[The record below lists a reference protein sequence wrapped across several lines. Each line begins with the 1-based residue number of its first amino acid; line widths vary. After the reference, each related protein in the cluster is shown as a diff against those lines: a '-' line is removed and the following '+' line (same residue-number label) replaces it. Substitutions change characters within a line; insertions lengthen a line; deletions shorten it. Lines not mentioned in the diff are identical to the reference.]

1 MTDDFGPNHAWHLLP
16 SEAWA
21 AAPADAPF
29 AAASL
34 ADEGFVHLTHL
45 GSDLVDVG
53 NAFYR
58 DDPRPYL
65 VLSVD
70 LDRLTVPWR
79 YDGDAR
85 FPHVYGPL
93 DRAAILAVHAYDRAP
108 DGSFVGIGPPL
119 A

>member
-1 MTDDFGPNHAWHLLP
+1 MPNRAWHLLP
-16 SEAWA
+16 AEAWA